1 MADAESTTSS
11 GLFAVFLLSI
21 FSLFLIPYTI
31 YHFCSAGEDATTQPV
46 AKGKKHRTFADRL
59 KRYCTKGNLVLLA
72 LWLLWFGL
80 VAYTQSSMSGMKPF
94 DPFEILGVAPNAS
107 DRDIKKA
114 YRKLSLQYHP
124 DKNPDPKA
132 AQYFASYISKA
143 YAALTDEV
151 SRQNYEKYGHP
162 DGPQGMNLGVALPEW
177 MFAKDKKAAP
187 LMLLGLVGC
196 GILLP
201 LVLMSWYML
210 SSSKFTGPN
219 QIMNETYSMFMYSKY
234 NIKESQS
241 IVRIPETL
249 LCAME
254 FITLYTPPEHTAPM
268 EELRRLVAPSYPDLM
283 SRSNKMFWQRKAG
296 VVKAHMLLLAH
307 LERLG
312 PEVPAQLQADLKF
325 VRSKSLLLLEEMLK
339 LATIPRTQAGTGWM
353 TPSLA
358 CVEMMQCI
366 AQAVPTSVR
375 KPGGKADSLAPLLQ
389 LPGINQGHIKNLRKR
404 KINTLA
410 DLQALPDSQRAIELQ
425 WAGMGMAG
433 IEGVNMFLS
442 AMPRLLVTV
451 RCEVEGEDEIMV
463 TDPVHCRVR
472 VLVSRPSHMTEGY
485 QLRGS
490 AVQAYTPNNPVPRDE
505 SWYIFLTEPSTNSI
519 LAWTK
524 ANLMEAERQGIEH
537 PEAFKSS
544 NAAASNGDVKA
555 NTANGESAPS
565 SKAVTASNDAAN
577 GDAADDPEV
586 VGQEVDLVFA
596 APKAATY
603 NLNLVVMSNCW
614 IGADETL
621 QLRLRVAPLTRAAAE
636 GRELL
641 NSKAARQRV
650 DDSEGDEDDSSG
662 DGSTS
667 GSGSDEDEDYD
678 SEETGEEE
686 SEAASDSS
694 DSSGSSG
701 SPPEQD

>member
-1 MADAESTTSS
+1 
-11 GLFAVFLLSI
+11 
-21 FSLFLIPYTI
+21 
-31 YHFCSAGEDATTQPV
+31 
-46 AKGKKHRTFADRL
+46 
-59 KRYCTKGNLVLLA
+59 
-72 LWLLWFGL
+72 
-80 VAYTQSSMSGMKPF
+80 
-94 DPFEILGVAPNAS
+94 
-107 DRDIKKA
+107 
-114 YRKLSLQYHP
+114 
-124 DKNPDPKA
+124 
-132 AQYFASYISKA
+132 
-143 YAALTDEV
+143 
-151 SRQNYEKYGHP
+151 
-162 DGPQGMNLGVALPEW
+162 
-177 MFAKDKKAAP
+177 
-187 LMLLGLVGC
+187 
-196 GILLP
+196 
-201 LVLMSWYML
+201 
-210 SSSKFTGPN
+210 
-219 QIMNETYSMFMYSKY
+219 
-234 NIKESQS
+234 
-241 IVRIPETL
+241 
-249 LCAME
+249 ME